1 MPNQKKKNPQKQKK
15 IIINPQIPECNTDEE
30 ADQLG
35 TSCCCQSGRL
45 PWSHSKKKNPCIS
58 IPPNDKTPQLPCQW
72 VKDFGRFAVTS
83 CLISFHTTPIR
94 TVCIMLGMV
103 VFIHFLGGGGIV
115 YLDFIWNGVQ
125 FSSLLSCIQWSQTT
139 SFDVLWVCWCQLNSV
154 VCTTQNWFDYQYDL
168 IPKDDPLANL
178 AATCFFFVQRMHI
191 WKHNHTS

>member
-1 MPNQKKKNPQKQKK
+1 MNFISIFMGSMILIYINFIKFHLITVSAYNQKKKKNPQKQKK

-45 PWSHSKKKNPCIS
+45 PWSHGKKKNPCIS

-103 VFIHFLGGGGIV
+103 VSIHFLGG
-115 YLDFIWNGVQ
+115 LFI
-125 FSSLLSCIQWSQTT
+125 
-139 SFDVLWVCWCQLNSV
+139 
-154 VCTTQNWFDYQYDL
+154 
-168 IPKDDPLANL
+168 
-178 AATCFFFVQRMHI
+178 
-191 WKHNHTS
+191 